1 MIHDRGDMEEE
12 YFTID
17 DITKRLKVTRKAV
30 YDWMRAGE
38 LGYVQVGQRRRI
50 PASALRAFIRKGKPE
65 ELKEENTADE

>member
-1 MIHDRGDMEEE
+1 MEEE

-38 LGYVQVGQRRRI
+38 LGYVQVGSRRRV
-50 PASALRAFIRKGKPE
+50 PASALRAFIRKGTPE
-65 ELKEENTADE
+65 ELKEEDVPDE